1 MPIGVVAFVMITN
14 PMYLKNMAADPD
26 GRMMI
31 YGAIGGQIIGY
42 FVIKK
47 IISIKV

>member
-1 MPIGVVAFVMITN
+1 MPIGVVAFVMVTN

-26 GRMMI
+26 GRLMI
-31 YGAIGGQIIGY
+31 YGALAGQVVGY
-42 FVIKK
+42 FAIQK